1 MRETIITKNCFE
13 VKRTSSYVFIK
24 AILCFIWG
32 ILLAIS
38 FFKST
43 LLFYLTLIFFTSLGI
58 TIIARKDKDATTF
71 IEIDKDGIWIHNQ
84 LMTDWSNYISSFIKK
99 EEVGVDNSEKLI
111 INVKYY
117 KDGERGHFLNQ
128 LLFDGNE
135 DKTEYEVIDAIQYFY
150 ENRK

>member
-1 MRETIITKNCFE
+1 MRETITTKNCFE
-13 VKRTSSYVFIK
+13 VKRASSYVFIK